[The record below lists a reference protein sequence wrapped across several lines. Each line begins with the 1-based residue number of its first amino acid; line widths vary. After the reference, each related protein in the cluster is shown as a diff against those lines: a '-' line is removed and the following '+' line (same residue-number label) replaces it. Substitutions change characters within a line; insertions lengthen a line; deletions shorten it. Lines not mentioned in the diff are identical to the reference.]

1 MCRYGVN
8 AKEYFDEYLPGSKRT
23 VFHTKKGLSWRN
35 AWGVLRY
42 SANNAF
48 IAYVHADQM
57 KEQVSP
63 LSDLLCFLP
72 WSLRWCCTLR
82 GGSLFATNRQEAILP
97 FRKLIMRHL
106 CSSTLFVVPLSTRS
120 AI

>member
-57 KEQVSP
+57 KEQVR
-63 LSDLLCFLP
+63 LLA
-72 WSLRWCCTLR
+72 SLRCCVPWQ
-82 GGSLFATNRQEAILP
+82 RQ
-97 FRKLIMRHL
+97 
-106 CSSTLFVVPLSTRS
+106 
-120 AI
+120 